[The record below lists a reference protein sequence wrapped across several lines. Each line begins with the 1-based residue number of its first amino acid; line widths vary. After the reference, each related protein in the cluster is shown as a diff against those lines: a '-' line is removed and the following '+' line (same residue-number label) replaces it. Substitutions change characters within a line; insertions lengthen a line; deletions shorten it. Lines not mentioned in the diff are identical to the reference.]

1 MLVINKPLSKD
12 ILVKLSIVEQ
22 TSVCK
27 YPLHRGN
34 FAKFFMVMVIDHI
47 TYCDTYML

>member
-1 MLVINKPLSKD
+1 MLVIDKLLSKD
-12 ILVKLSIVEQ
+12 MLVKLSIVEQ

-34 FAKFFMVMVIDHI
+34 VANFFMVMVIDHI
-47 TYCDTYML
+47 TYCML